1 MKKNSYCVFLLLL
14 TLWTLASCKKDYPTN
29 EVGPKLQ
36 IVFDDAIDKVTSDY
50 KLNSTMTLKVAATG
64 ATSINITTTYTTGT
78 ARTANLGIFPVTDG
92 IATVTIPTNRL
103 RASADGNPVG
113 AGTVLPTPTTPSS
126 ALTRANNTYTLLVDA
141 TDGTNTDR
149 RIYTAVLVQ

>member
-1 MKKNSYCVFLLLL
+1 MKKNPYHILLLLL
-14 TLWTLASCKKDYPTN
+14 TIWSLASCKKDYPTN
-29 EVGPKLQ
+29 EVGPKVQ

-50 KLNSTMTLKVAATG
+50 KVGSTLTLKVAATG

-78 ARTANLGIFPVTDG
+78 ARTANLGTFPVNNG
-92 IATVTIPTNRL
+92 VATVTIPANSL
-103 RASADGNPVG
+103 RAAADGTPAG
-113 AGTVLPTPTTPSS
+113 AGTVLPTPTTPAS